1 MVTLDG
7 DTLTIESL
15 ANIARRGLRVRI
27 DPKKWKGVSRA
38 KDFVS
43 HHQHSKKA
51 LYGINTGFGAL
62 SQVRINR
69 RDLTELQHN
78 ILLSHHAGVGAPFA
92 KELVRAAIAL
102 RINTLIKGYSGV
114 SRKLIT
120 SLTALLNKDIIPL
133 VPMKGSVGASGD
145 LAPMAALGL
154 VLVGKSSVFYKGRQM
169 PSSKALRLAGM
180 KPLVLQPK
188 EGLSLINGT
197 QFSCAIAA
205 LVNIEGRFL
214 CDTADLCGALSLDA
228 LRNSVTPFDPRLFT
242 VRPQPGAQRSARNI
256 RNLLRGSEILH
267 SHAHCPKVQDPYSL
281 RCLAQVHGAVR
292 DLYDNTRKTITIEMN
307 SVTDNPI
314 IFADQ
319 NAVISGGNFHG
330 ESIAFSSDMMAIGLA
345 ELASISERRI
355 YRLLDS
361 KLSGLNPFLT
371 KKPGLNSGFMMS
383 QVTAAALVSQNKI
396 LCHPASVDSIPTS
409 AGQEDH
415 VSMSMNAGLKALE
428 VLQNTRYVLAIELL
442 CACQAIDLLKPLK
455 TSPGLE
461 RIKTRVRQL
470 VPFIETDRPLTPLIE
485 SLKNLISKQQLRL
498 D

>member
-15 ANIARRGLRVRI
+15 AIIARCGQQVRI
-27 DPKKWKGVSRA
+27 DPKKWRGVLRA
-38 KDFVS
+38 RDFVIR
-43 HHQHSKKA
+43 QQKGKKA
-51 LYGINTGFGAL
+51 LYGVNTGFGAL
-62 SQVRINR
+62 SQVRINH

-78 ILLSHHAGVGAPFA
+78 ILLSHHAGVGAPFN
-92 KELVRAAIAL
+92 KNLVRAAITL
-102 RINTLIKGYSGV
+102 RINTLIKGHSGV
-114 SRKLIT
+114 SKKLIM
-120 SLTALLNKDIIPL
+120 SLVALLNKDIIPV

-154 VLVGKSSVFYKGRQM
+154 VLIGKGSVFYRGARM
-169 PSSKALRLAGM
+169 PTSKALRLEGM
-180 KPLVLQPK
+180 EPLVLQPK

-205 LVNIEGRFL
+205 LVHIEGRYL
-214 CDTADLCGALSLDA
+214 CDIADLCGALSLDA
-228 LRNSVTPFDPRLFT
+228 LRNSVAPFDPRLFA

-256 RNLLRGSEILH
+256 RKLLRGSEILR

-292 DLYDNTRKTITIEMN
+292 DLYENARKTITIEMN

-314 IFADQ
+314 IFPDR

-330 ESIAFSSDMMAIGLA
+330 ESMAFSSDMMAIGLA
-345 ELASISERRI
+345 ELASISERRT

-361 KLSGLNPFLT
+361 KLSGLNPFLA

-428 VLQNTRYVLAIELL
+428 ILENTRYVLAVELL
-442 CACQAIDLLKPLK
+442 CACQALDLLKPLK

-461 RIKTRVRQL
+461 GIKNQVRRL
-470 VPFIETDRPLTPLIE
+470 VPFIESDRPLTPYIE
-485 SLKNLISKQQLRL
+485 SLKDLIDEQRLRL